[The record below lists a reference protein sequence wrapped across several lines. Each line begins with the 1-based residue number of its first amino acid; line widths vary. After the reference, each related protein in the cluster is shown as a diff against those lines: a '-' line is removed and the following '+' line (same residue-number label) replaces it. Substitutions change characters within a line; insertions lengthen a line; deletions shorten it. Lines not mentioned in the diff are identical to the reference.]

1 MLNRTLH
8 NSNVTT
14 FVMIKI
20 NVLLILTIL
29 FVSACSGGEEKIT
42 NIDNP
47 KLVAVAFFD
56 ALYNEKNAQKAASVC
71 VPKLARLILHYQS
84 PQAIGRHLF
93 NMSYDKVEIKPDDSG
108 VKIRKQF
115 KQKAKITL
123 YFDGYLQEN
132 RLRDIKRISLVQID
146 GGKWLIDKILKDPF

>member
-1 MLNRTLH
+1 
-8 NSNVTT
+8 
-14 FVMIKI
+14 
-20 NVLLILTIL
+20 
-29 FVSACSGGEEKIT
+29 
-42 NIDNP
+42 
-47 KLVAVAFFD
+47 
-56 ALYNEKNAQKAASVC
+56 
-71 VPKLARLILHYQS
+71 
-84 PQAIGRHLF
+84 
-93 NMSYDKVEIKPDDSG
+93 MSYDKVEIKPDDSG